1 MQTNEQNTQIT
12 ENKQLTE
19 TVKQIRRLIAGSMDG
34 ITATTMRQKGLIY
47 KQNFGVALPR
57 LREIARQFT
66 PDTALSEY
74 LLQTAGR
81 ETQIVGLLLMPAKQ
95 LTTEAAL
102 HLAATLQTT
111 ELAEIASMTL
121 FCHLSDIDYF
131 LTQLITSRHQ
141 WQLLTAC
148 CTATRA
154 LQRLKP
160 CSLEM
165 LFHAIADTDID
176 MATAN
181 AAYTLLQ
188 HLHDHDADTGHH
200 CIDSLSHS
208 SHALCQR
215 IAELMA

>member
-1 MQTNEQNTQIT
+1 MQTNEQNIQIT

-121 FCHLSDIDYF
+121 FCRLTDIDQF
-131 LTQLITSRHQ
+131 IVQLPTIANPWR
-141 WQLLTAC
+141 LLTAC
-148 CTATRA
+148 CTATRVH
-154 LQRLKP
+154 QRLQP
-160 CSLEM
+160 HSIETLV
-165 LFHAIADTDID
+165 HDIADSDID

-181 AAYTLLQ
+181 AAYTLLL
-188 HLHDHDADTGHH
+188 HLHDHDADTGRH
-200 CIDSLSHS
+200 CIEILTHS

-215 IAELMA
+215 IAALTA

>member
-12 ENKQLTE
+12 ENQQLTE
-19 TVKQIRRLIAGSMDG
+19 VVKQIRRLIAGSMDG

-81 ETQIVGLLLMPAKQ
+81 ETQIVGLLLMPPDQ
-95 LTTEAAL
+95 LTADTAL
-102 HLAATLQTT
+102 GLADTIQTS
-111 ELAEIASMTL
+111 ELAEIAAMTL
-121 FCHLSDIDYF
+121 FCRLTDIDQF
-131 LTQLITSRHQ
+131 IVQLPTIANPWR
-141 WQLLTAC
+141 LLTAC

-215 IAELMA
+215 IAALMA